1 MRSWTISIGTDS
13 RVPGMA
19 RGSARLCWIKSMS
32 LGIAACLWCFLSTP
46 TPAQDASARSERD
59 RLVAFFA
66 ERFPSVPLDDYIY
79 GALIGNPG
87 GRRQY
92 DEIMELPPFLGDLEA
107 GKKIWET
114 PFRNGKTFGDCFPN
128 RGRNVVGHYPYYDD
142 KLGRVVTFENAL
154 NACLTANNEAPLA
167 YGARVPM
174 GVLEAYARS
183 LSDGQRIDVKL
194 ETPGAKAKYE
204 AGKALFYRRI
214 GQLNASCAG
223 CHVYNAGRIMRMEV
237 LSPVLGHATHW
248 PIFRGGEELM
258 TFQGRFKRCMEQMR
272 AAPFGFDSEEWNN
285 LEFYLSYL
293 SNGLPLKSSVFR
305 K

>member
-1 MRSWTISIGTDS
+1 
-13 RVPGMA
+13 V
-19 RGSARLCWIKSMS
+19 SALTC
-32 LGIAACLWCFLSTP
+32 GE
-46 TPAQDASARSERD
+46 DASAKLERD
-59 RLVAFFA
+59 RLVAFFTA
-66 ERFPSVPLDDYIY
+66 RFPGVPLDDYIY

-87 GRRQY
+87 GREQY
-92 DEIMELPPFLGDLEA
+92 EQIMEFPPFVGDLEA

-114 PFRNGKTFGDCFPN
+114 PFRNGKTFADCFPN
-128 RGRNVVGHYPYYDD
+128 RGRNALANYPYYDD
-142 KLGRVVTFENAL
+142 KLDRVVTFENAL
-154 NACLTANNEAPLA
+154 NACLTANNEAALE
-167 YGARVPM
+167 YGARAPM
-174 GVLEAYARS
+174 GVLQAYART
-183 LSDGQRIDVKL
+183 LSDGQRIHVRL
-194 ETPGAKAKYE
+194 ETPGAKAKYD
-204 AGKALFYRRI
+204 AGKALFYRRL

-223 CHVYNAGRIMRMEV
+223 CHVYNAGKIMRMEV

-258 TFQGRFKRCMEQMR
+258 TFQGRIKRCMEQMR